1 MKRMVIGVMIGLMI
15 GTAGTALA
23 TSETVQ
29 AVFQKFNF
37 KVNGQE
43 LHLEADPLVYQG
55 TTYLPVRVVAN
66 MLGYDVTYRHDSR
79 TIELNLQD
87 PHALEGTPVPNQ
99 IEQGD
104 ESMEATIPVY
114 QIGEEITLGSLTLR
128 INSVVKIDSYN
139 EFVASEGQI
148 FAIVN
153 FDAFTSSEPADKDY
167 WAATSVVRGA
177 TTSTGKFI
185 VGGMFGAGEKGQFNP
200 NQQANVE
207 VVIPIGQDQEI
218 SVLMVSD
225 PSDPTIAAEIIV
237 Q

>member
-1 MKRMVIGVMIGLMI
+1 MKRMIIGIVIGLLI

-29 AVFQKFNF
+29 ATFQKFVF

-104 ESMEATIPVY
+104 DPMEVTIPVY
-114 QIGEEITLGSLTLR
+114 QIGEEITVGSLTLKV
-128 INSVVKIDSYN
+128 NSVTKTNSYN
-139 EFVASEGQI
+139 EFVASEGQV

-153 FDAFTSSEPADKDY
+153 FDAFTTAEP
-167 WAATSVVRGA
+167 TSGKRWSVSYVIRGA
-177 TTSTGKFI
+177 KTNDGKTVIGGVFGTGT
-185 VGGMFGAGEKGQFNP
+185 KGQFSP
-200 NQQANVE
+200 NEHANVE
-207 VVIPIGQDQEI
+207 SVIPIGEDQEI
-218 SVLMVSD
+218 SILMVSD
-225 PSDPTIAAEIIV
+225 PSDPTIAAEIVV